1 MELKGNEQSKRVASA
16 FREKYDGQPRL
27 FFSPGRINIIGEH
40 VDYNEGFVM
49 PAAIGNGIY
58 YAIAPNDSDI
68 INILAIDLSEEL
80 TVQTH
85 DIKKSKGW
93 KNYPLGVLHQLK
105 LQGIALKGFNC
116 VFGGDLPVGA
126 GMSSSAAVECGLAFG
141 LNEIFGWSLNRMEIA
156 KLCQQAEHAYPGVMC
171 GIMDQFA
178 NMMGKR
184 GHVMLLDCRSL
195 EYHYLPLS
203 LDNYDLLMVNSKVH
217 HALASSEYNLRREQC
232 EEGLHIIQ
240 QHLPAVQALR
250 DVTEKELLD
259 FLQLMPSEIFQRC
272 LYIIQEISRTR
283 QAAKLLDQGRLAD
296 LGKLMFA
303 THEGLSKLF
312 EVSCD
317 ELDFLV
323 AEAAKE
329 PAVLGARLM
338 GGGFGGC
345 TINIIQRNATKQFLD
360 RLIPSYQKQFDI
372 NPEHYIIS
380 LGDGTHELPK
390 N

>member
-1 MELKGNEQSKRVASA
+1 MDLNGKDLANKVSLA
-16 FREKYDGQPRL
+16 FREKYNGQPRL

-40 VDYNEGFVM
+40 VDYNDGFVM
-49 PAAIGNGIY
+49 PAAIGKGVY
-58 YAIAPNDSDI
+58 YAVAPNDSEK
-68 INILAIDLSEEL
+68 INIFANDLNEEL
-80 TVQTH
+80 SVH
-85 DIKKSKGW
+85 ADDIKKSKGW
-93 KNYPLGVLHQLK
+93 KNYPLGVLHELK
-105 LQGIALKGFNC
+105 LKGIALKGFNC

-126 GMSSSAAVECGLAFG
+126 GMSSSAAVECGLAFA
-141 LNEIFGWSLNRMEIA
+141 LNEIFGWSLDRMEIA
-156 KLCQQAEHAYPGVMC
+156 KLCQKAEHAYPGVMC

-184 GHVMLLDCRSL
+184 DHVMLLDCRSL
-195 EYHYLPLS
+195 EYRYLPLL
-203 LDNYDLLMVNSKVH
+203 LDEYDLLMVNSKVH

-250 DVTEKELLD
+250 DVKEKELYD
-259 FLQLMPSEIFQRC
+259 FLDLMPSETFQRC
-272 LYIIQEISRTR
+272 LYVVQEISRTR

-303 THEGLSKLF
+303 THEGLSKLYG
-312 EVSCD
+312 VSCD

-329 PAVLGARLM
+329 PAILGARLM

-345 TINIIQRNATKQFLD
+345 TINIIHRYATQQFLHNLLPKYHKQFKIEAASY
-360 RLIPSYQKQFDI
+360 LINLS
-372 NPEHYIIS
+372 
-380 LGDGTHELPK
+380 DGTFTIP
-390 N
+390 